1 MSAVSDGAE
10 DLSER
15 ARGLLRTLIEAY
27 IREGTP
33 VGSRTL
39 SRESGMTLSA
49 ATVRNVMAD
58 LEELGF
64 VTSPHTSAGRIP
76 TDKGYRFFVDTLLR
90 CRPPELS
97 EVRELQRRLDPSILD
112 SKALVA
118 NASQA
123 LSSVTRLAGVVT
135 LPRQAHPS
143 LSQIEFVDLSD
154 RRVLAILVVNGREV
168 QNRVLQ
174 MERHYRSDELRR
186 AASYL
191 NEQFAGRELDEVRRQ
206 LLRQM
211 QETRE
216 QMNQLMLDAI
226 QLAQRTFG
234 GGPQE
239 PEVDVVFA
247 GETNLMGFSDL
258 SNVDRLRRL
267 FEAFNEKHDILHL
280 LDQSLSADG
289 VQIFIGQESGYGILD
304 DCSVVAAP
312 YTRDQEVVGVLGVI
326 GPTRM
331 AYERVIPIV
340 DITARLLG
348 SALNSR

>member
-1 MSAVSDGAE
+1 MNIPSDGSE
-10 DLSER
+10 ELSER
-15 ARGLLRTLIEAY
+15 ARELLRTLVEAY
-27 IREGTP
+27 IRDGAP
-33 VGSRTL
+33 VGSRAL
-39 SRESGMTLSA
+39 SRESGLTLSS

-76 TDKGYRFFVDTLLR
+76 TDKGYRFFVNTLLR
-90 CRPPELS
+90 RRLPEAS
-97 EVRELQRRLDPSILD
+97 EVAELQRRLDPGVLD
-112 SKALVA
+112 AKALVA
-118 NASQA
+118 SASQA

-135 LPRQAHPS
+135 VPRQSHPS
-143 LSQIEFVDLSD
+143 LSQIEFVNLSD
-154 RRVLAILVVNGREV
+154 RRVLVILVVNGREV

-174 MERHYRSDELRR
+174 MERHYRPDELRR
-186 AASYL
+186 AANYL
-191 NEQFAGRELDEVRRQ
+191 NEQFAGRELDDVRRQ
-206 LLRQM
+206 LLRQL

-216 QMNQLMLDAI
+216 EMNQLMLDAI
-226 QLAQRTFG
+226 HIAQRVFSG
-234 GGPQE
+234 AAPQ
-239 PEVDVVFA
+239 PEVDVVFT
-247 GETNLMGFSDL
+247 GETNLMGLAEL
-258 SNVDRLRRL
+258 SNVDKLRRL

-280 LDQSLSADG
+280 LDQSLRAEG

-312 YTRDQEVVGVLGVI
+312 YSLDQEVVGVLGVI